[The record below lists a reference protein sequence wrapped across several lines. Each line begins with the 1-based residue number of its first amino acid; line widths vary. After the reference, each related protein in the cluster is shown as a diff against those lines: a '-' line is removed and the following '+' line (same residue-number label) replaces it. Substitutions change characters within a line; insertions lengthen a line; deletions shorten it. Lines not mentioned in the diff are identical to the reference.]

1 MGANMERR
9 ASMVRED
16 STALPSDVF
25 EVPDL
30 AESDALVST
39 AEARFFQHS
48 GFLVKR
54 GLLDRAQ
61 IDDAMHRV
69 WKHFAQ
75 SVPMAE
81 GAPPVDRNDPNSWK
95 SPQWAEMPAADAS
108 GAFQGRQRA
117 VHSGSTVKLH
127 ELGAADFLVRLV
139 PNHPSVRG
147 VAQAL
152 LDQDLRPST
161 RTRGVYAIFPSREPT
176 LGRLGPHTDQV
187 CQQLN
192 ACVYL
197 DDVPP
202 RNGGFTLYPGSHR
215 IMHGAHET
223 EANWSPRPNYRDAIR
238 KVAPTNPPGG
248 TRRGSRHRNLLARP
262 NGAFLRPSTPA
273 ITSDGLTFADFSQ
286 NRETLSADEHRT
298 CGQFEWFKDTELFRH
313 DTPASARTCGKTG
326 TWRGSQAD
334 CPPRRGDPCG
344 RPCWP
349 NQRRTSHQDGR
360 PQGSPL
366 RANGSLQAT
375 SKPCCFTWYG
385 PSIRCVV
392 LYSS

>member
-1 MGANMERR
+1 
-9 ASMVRED
+9 MVRED

-30 AESDALVST
+30 AESGALVSA

-69 WKHFAQ
+69 WRHFAQ

-139 PNHPSVRG
+139 PNHPTVRG

-161 RTRGVYAIFPSREPT
+161 RTRGVYAIFPSREPMP
-176 LGRLGPHTDQV
+176 GRLGPHTDQV

-223 EANWSPRPNYRDAIR
+223 EANWSPRPSYREAIR
-238 KVAPTNPPGG
+238 KVAQQIRPVEFTAVAG
-248 TRRGSRHRNLLARP
+248 TVIFWHGRMVHSSGIHTGNHIRWAV
-262 NGAFLRPSTPA
+262 
-273 ITSDGLTFADFSQ
+273 FADFSQ
-286 NRETLSADEHRT
+286 NRATLSPDEHRS

-313 DTPASARTCGKTG
+313 DTPVGEDMWQNWNVARL
-326 TWRGSQAD
+326 A
-334 CPPRRGDPCG
+334 GDE
-344 RPCWP
+344 
-349 NQRRTSHQDGR
+349 
-360 PQGSPL
+360 
-366 RANGSLQAT
+366 
-375 SKPCCFTWYG
+375 
-385 PSIRCVV
+385 
-392 LYSS
+392 